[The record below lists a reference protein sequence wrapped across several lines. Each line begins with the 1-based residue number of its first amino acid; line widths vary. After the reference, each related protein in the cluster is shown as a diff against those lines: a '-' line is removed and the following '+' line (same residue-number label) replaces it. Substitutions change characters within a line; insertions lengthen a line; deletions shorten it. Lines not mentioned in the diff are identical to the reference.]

1 MIYYKVIKD
10 NEEQGFINLESFR
23 FYHPERKRMFM
34 TSEIQ
39 EAQYIIFN
47 GEYYRVSWFGQEEP
61 KEIKGKY
68 PKVELI
74 LTSKEEY
81 EKAKSDEK

>member
-1 MIYYKVIKD
+1 MIYYQVL
-10 NEEQGFINLESFR
+10 NQGVEQGFITLDSFR
-23 FYHPERKRMFM
+23 FYHPERKRMFI
-34 TSEIQ
+34 TSKIQ

-47 GEYYRVSWFGQEEP
+47 GEYYRVPWLSEEP
-61 KEIKGKY
+61 KAVKGKY
-68 PKVELI
+68 PEVELI